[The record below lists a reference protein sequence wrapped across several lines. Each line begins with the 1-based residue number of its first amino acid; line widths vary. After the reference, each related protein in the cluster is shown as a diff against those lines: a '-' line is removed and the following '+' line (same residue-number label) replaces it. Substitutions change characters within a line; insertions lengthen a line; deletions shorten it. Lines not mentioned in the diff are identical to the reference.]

1 MIKKLIIEQE
11 DKEEMLRWKTDR
23 FENFMNKIEDL
34 QEENEQE
41 YVLSIDIAKE
51 GSKDH
56 SVMMQFRFV
65 DGKYIYEGHEVI

>member
-23 FENFMNKIEDL
+23 FENFMNKIKDL

-65 DGKYIYEGHEVI
+65 DGRYIYEGYEEI